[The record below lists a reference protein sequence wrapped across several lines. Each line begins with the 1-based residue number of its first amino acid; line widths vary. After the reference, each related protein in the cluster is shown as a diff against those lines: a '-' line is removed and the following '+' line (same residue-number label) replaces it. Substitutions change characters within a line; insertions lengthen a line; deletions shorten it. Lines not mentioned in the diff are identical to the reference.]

1 MEPAKKALEGKI
13 SFRNHHFQLQSKS
26 FQTRHQSNPFPCNH
40 YARANPY
47 IYLHY
52 ASSRVTHTQKLN
64 SVYIYIYT
72 YIYYVIQNHAYY
84 IYRHVT
90 PPASPIFPSHPS
102 FSDTFFSRSTETSSD
117 APVFSPQATETPQA
131 DIFKGRHWKQA
142 KIHGIVDG
150 RNAMNR

>member
-64 SVYIYIYT
+64 SVYIYTHT
-72 YIYYVIQNHAYY
+72 YIMSYKTMHITYTDMSLPQHLPSSHLIH
-84 IYRHVT
+84 R
-90 PPASPIFPSHPS
+90 FPTH
-102 FSDTFFSRSTETSSD
+102 
-117 APVFSPQATETPQA
+117 FSPGQQKLLQMLLFFLHRRLRLLRLTYLRGVT
-131 DIFKGRHWKQA
+131 GNKQ
-142 KIHGIVDG
+142 KFMVLL
-150 RNAMNR
+150 MEEMP